1 MATDYTYIKNF
12 FILIVILI
20 VSSVAINIYLL
31 KSFSATTASTNE
43 IATLVNRESFETT
56 IATLQTEIS
65 QLNRTQ
71 QDVLAREEFSTTN
84 MVSLLEEQVA
94 IITTELKDELTKL
107 NNTQQELL
115 AATLTTT
122 DITSLLEEQMLTVTE
137 KLSGELV
144 KLSQLQQEILE
155 GLVRSHDENDYS
167 PTPALTTQKVEHSP
181 VNISLRLVAGDS
193 LWSIVDRFYKNPSP
207 ELINKIAELN
217 NITNP
222 RALPTG
228 SYLTIPYD
236 LNFLGN

>member
-137 KLSGELV
+137 SLV
-144 KLSQLQQEILE
+144 ES
-155 GLVRSHDENDYS
+155 
-167 PTPALTTQKVEHSP
+167 
-181 VNISLRLVAGDS
+181 
-193 LWSIVDRFYKNPSP
+193 
-207 ELINKIAELN
+207 
-217 NITNP
+217 
-222 RALPTG
+222 
-228 SYLTIPYD
+228 
-236 LNFLGN
+236 